1 MQNTTQ
7 YAPCPQ
13 CGSTNAAKV
22 KYTWWGGALGP
33 AMFTHVKCNNCGTQY
48 NGKTGKS
55 NQNSIII
62 YVLTTFVLAFCV
74 CGGFAALSFFLNN

>member
-62 YVLTTFVLAFCV
+62 YVLASFVLAFCV